1 MYTLLLD
8 SATKVLYVALVK
20 GENVIYEK
28 YLEGKNDHAKAIVC
42 LVDEALK
49 TANIEAFNLDK
60 IVVGVGPGSYTGVRM
75 AVSVAKMMSV
85 FGNVKLYTVST
96 LELMASGYNGKVL
109 ATIDARRGN
118 AFAAIVDVDNA
129 LYILQEGLYEI
140 AKLEEELVDFKVN
153 ETDYKVNPIYCINN
167 SKEVLEPH
175 LLVPN
180 YLRDTEAER
189 NLK

>member
-8 SATKVLYVALVK
+8 SATKVLYVALVNDEK
-20 GENVIYEK
+20 VIYEK

-42 LVDEALK
+42 LVDEALQV
-49 TANIEAFNLDK
+49 AGIEAFNLDR

-75 AVSVAKMMSV
+75 AVSVAKMMAV
-85 FGNVKLYTVST
+85 FGKIKLYSIST

-109 ATIDARRGN
+109 SAIDARRGN
-118 AFAAIVDVDNA
+118 AFAAIVDVDNCCYV
-129 LYILQEGLYEI
+129 LEEGLHEY
-140 AKLEEELVDFKVN
+140 AKLETEVVDYNVN
-153 ETDYKVNPIYCINN
+153 ESSYKVNPFYCIENA
-167 SKEVLEPH
+167 KEVFEPH

>member
-20 GENVIYEK
+20 DENVIYEK
-28 YLEGKNDHAKAIVC
+28 YLEGKNDHAKAIVR
-42 LVDEALK
+42 LVDEALNVAGID
-49 TANIEAFNLDK
+49 TFALDK
-60 IVVGVGPGSYTGVRM
+60 IIVGVGPGSYTGVRM

-85 FGNVKLYTVST
+85 FAKVKLFSIST
-96 LELMASGYNGKVL
+96 LELMASGYSGRVL
-109 ATIDARRGN
+109 STIDARRGN
-118 AFAAIVDVDNA
+118 AFAAITNVENESFD
-129 LYILQEGLYEI
+129 LEEGLHEYTM
-140 AKLEEELVDFKVN
+140 LEQEKVDYKVD
-153 ETDYKVNPIYCINN
+153 ETNYKVNPIYCINN
-167 SKEVLEPH
+167 AQEVDEPH

>member
-20 GENVIYEK
+20 DENVIYEK
-28 YLEGKNDHAKAIVC
+28 YLEGKNDHAKAIVR
-42 LVDEALK
+42 LVDEALNVGGID
-49 TANIEAFNLDK
+49 TFTLDR
-60 IVVGVGPGSYTGVRM
+60 IIVGVGPGSYTGVRM

-85 FGNVKLYTVST
+85 FAKVKLYSIST
-96 LELMASGYNGKVL
+96 LELIASGYSGRVL
-109 ATIDARRGN
+109 STIDARRGN
-118 AFAAIVDVDNA
+118 AFAAIINVENGSFD
-129 LYILQEGLYEI
+129 LEEGLHEYTM
-140 AKLEEELVDFKVN
+140 LEQEKFDYKVN
-153 ETDYKVNPIYCINN
+153 ETNYKVNPIYCINN
-167 SKEVLEPH
+167 AQEVDEPH

>member
-20 GENVIYEK
+20 DENVIYEK

-49 TANIEAFNLDK
+49 SASIETFNLDR

-85 FGNVKLYTVST
+85 FANVKLYSIST

-118 AFAAIVDVDNA
+118 AFAAIVDIDNEVYA
-129 LYILQEGLYEI
+129 LEEGLYECT
-140 AKLEEELVDFKVN
+140 KLDEKVV
-153 ETDYKVNPIYCINN
+153 DYKVNESNYKVNAIYCINN
-167 SKEVLEPH
+167 SKLVDEPH

>member
-20 GENVIYEK
+20 DENVIYEK

-42 LVDEALK
+42 LVDEAL
-49 TANIEAFNLDK
+49 NIAGIDTFALDK
-60 IVVGVGPGSYTGVRM
+60 IIVGVGPGSYTGVRM

-85 FGNVKLYTVST
+85 FAKIKLYSIST
-96 LELMASGYNGKVL
+96 LELMASGYSGRVL
-109 ATIDARRGN
+109 STIDARRGN
-118 AFAAIVDVDNA
+118 AFAAITNVENESFDLV
-129 LYILQEGLYEI
+129 EGLYEYTR
-140 AKLEEELVDFKVN
+140 LEQEKVDYKVD
-153 ETDYKVNPIYCINN
+153 ETNYKVNPIYCINN
-167 SKEVLEPH
+167 AQEVDEPH

>member
-20 GENVIYEK
+20 DENVIYEK

-49 TANIEAFNLDK
+49 SASIETFNLDR

-85 FGNVKLYTVST
+85 FANVKLYSIST

-118 AFAAIVDVDNA
+118 AFAAIVDVDNEVYA
-129 LYILQEGLYEI
+129 LEEGLYECT
-140 AKLEEELVDFKVN
+140 KLDEKVV
-153 ETDYKVNPIYCINN
+153 DYKVNESNYKVNAIYCINN
-167 SKEVLEPH
+167 SKLVDEPH

>member
-20 GENVIYEK
+20 DENVIYEK

-49 TANIEAFNLDK
+49 SASIETFNLDR

-85 FGNVKLYTVST
+85 FANVKLYSIST

-118 AFAAIVDVDNA
+118 AFAAIVDVDNEVYA
-129 LYILQEGLYEI
+129 LEEGLYECT
-140 AKLEEELVDFKVN
+140 KLDEKVV
-153 ETDYKVNPIYCINN
+153 DYKVNESNYKVNAIYCINN
-167 SKEVLEPH
+167 SKLATKGNIYIE
-175 LLVPN
+175 
-180 YLRDTEAER
+180 
-189 NLK
+189 